1 MDTDHYDSFTEDD
14 RISKD
19 DVSILSAYHAYLTSF
34 DEEPSLYEFQTYY
47 DDLVEQGLAPKLHS
61 QIKSLP
67 QKNISNYTGN
77 ETITSEDVTIL
88 DSYQSFLVGNENKK
102 AKDISEFKSYHDAFM
117 VLKNK
122 KTRLDSEIVKLPKF
136 KEKNNTKKVEL
147 KKRRTTNLLEC
158 GTLEFENLER
168 KGFLYNNREYLG
180 ATFGNGNCGKGNK
193 QTFLPLSDKQIK
205 KAIEYRENDFLVYDH
220 ETNQYQFKYNK
231 SVSLL
236 DYPLI
241 FKKGKG
247 AKGYQVGLS
256 FKKPIY
262 VPRGSQIHLHFIKT
276 SQLQKKI
283 TEEPSFSVDE
293 TMEIQNTASVAF
305 SENFNSETSDFRQ
318 KDWKGNLCGPICWWY
333 PLDES
338 RSIGQT
344 NTKFKQDTI
353 IYNMFSD
360 LIYGGCA
367 INEKS
372 AFELRLLAFT
382 ITPPSSETKKIRR
395 KRTKEVK
402 KSEESSVTDFLVPKT
417 KQPEVY
423 TEIVQQKEKSAGVNI
438 QFQNDIS
445 LVGDEIN
452 LSDNKN
458 LDKQDRDKAKY
469 GINISFRNKNS
480 LLSHIKIVD
489 EVLKSKQ
496 KELFAQLA
504 NPSTPTPTHTNAK
517 YIQPAEANSVAPTPT
532 PTHTSA
538 EYIQPSEANSV
549 PTTPSPTH
557 TSAEYIQPSEA
568 NSVAPTPTPTHTSAE
583 YIQPKDKK

>member
-1 MDTDHYDSFTEDD
+1 
-14 RISKD
+14 
-19 DVSILSAYHAYLTSF
+19 
-34 DEEPSLYEFQTYY
+34 
-47 DDLVEQGLAPKLHS
+47 
-61 QIKSLP
+61 
-67 QKNISNYTGN
+67 
-77 ETITSEDVTIL
+77 
-88 DSYQSFLVGNENKK
+88 
-102 AKDISEFKSYHDAFM
+102 
-117 VLKNK
+117 
-122 KTRLDSEIVKLPKF
+122 
-136 KEKNNTKKVEL
+136 
-147 KKRRTTNLLEC
+147 
-158 GTLEFENLER
+158 
-168 KGFLYNNREYLG
+168 
-180 ATFGNGNCGKGNK
+180 
-193 QTFLPLSDKQIK
+193 
-205 KAIEYRENDFLVYDH
+205 
-220 ETNQYQFKYNK
+220 
-231 SVSLL
+231 
-236 DYPLI
+236 
-241 FKKGKG
+241 
-247 AKGYQVGLS
+247 
-256 FKKPIY
+256 
-262 VPRGSQIHLHFIKT
+262 
-276 SQLQKKI
+276 
-283 TEEPSFSVDE
+283 
-293 TMEIQNTASVAF
+293 
-305 SENFNSETSDFRQ
+305 
-318 KDWKGNLCGPICWWY
+318 
-333 PLDES
+333 
-338 RSIGQT
+338 
-344 NTKFKQDTI
+344 
-353 IYNMFSD
+353 MFSD

-395 KRTKEVK
+395 KPTKEVK

-583 YIQPKDKK
+583 YIQPSEANSVAPTPTPTHTSAEYIQPSEANSVAPTPTPTHTSAEYIQPKDKK

>member
-241 FKKGKG
+241 FKKEKEQKDIRWDYHLKNQFMFQEDRRYIYILLKLLNYKKRLQKNQVSQLMKLWKYRIQHLLRFLKILIPKQVTFVKKIGKEI
-247 AKGYQVGLS
+247 YVDLFVGGIRWMNHVALV
-256 FKKPIY
+256 KPI
-262 VPRGSQIHLHFIKT
+262 PSLN
-276 SQLQKKI
+276 KI
-283 TEEPSFSVDE
+283 QSY
-293 TMEIQNTASVAF
+293 I
-305 SENFNSETSDFRQ
+305 
-318 KDWKGNLCGPICWWY
+318 IC
-333 PLDES
+333 
-338 RSIGQT
+338 
-344 NTKFKQDTI
+344 
-353 IYNMFSD
+353 
-360 LIYGGCA
+360 
-367 INEKS
+367 
-372 AFELRLLAFT
+372 
-382 ITPPSSETKKIRR
+382 
-395 KRTKEVK
+395 
-402 KSEESSVTDFLVPKT
+402 SVT
-417 KQPEVY
+417 
-423 TEIVQQKEKSAGVNI
+423 
-438 QFQNDIS
+438 
-445 LVGDEIN
+445 
-452 LSDNKN
+452 
-458 LDKQDRDKAKY
+458 
-469 GINISFRNKNS
+469 
-480 LLSHIKIVD
+480 
-489 EVLKSKQ
+489 
-496 KELFAQLA
+496 
-504 NPSTPTPTHTNAK
+504 
-517 YIQPAEANSVAPTPT
+517 
-532 PTHTSA
+532 
-538 EYIQPSEANSV
+538 
-549 PTTPSPTH
+549 
-557 TSAEYIQPSEA
+557 
-568 NSVAPTPTPTHTSAE
+568 
-583 YIQPKDKK
+583 